1 MDHEKYPSFVF
12 LTSYFGSVEF
22 LLSGDEIKSTGK
34 MKEEAVPVP
43 RRRSSAYSDD
53 NVVPVKES
61 SHFWGSTKKR
71 G

>member
-1 MDHEKYPSFVF
+1 
-12 LTSYFGSVEF
+12 
-22 LLSGDEIKSTGK
+22 

-61 SHFWGSTKKR
+61 SHFWGSTKKL
-71 G
+71 GETPLVSSSFF